1 MLLLTVLAVL
11 ILGAIGAFTF
21 YIANKYGKEDNHH
34 HA

>member
-1 MLLLTVLAVL
+1 MLFIIVSLVI